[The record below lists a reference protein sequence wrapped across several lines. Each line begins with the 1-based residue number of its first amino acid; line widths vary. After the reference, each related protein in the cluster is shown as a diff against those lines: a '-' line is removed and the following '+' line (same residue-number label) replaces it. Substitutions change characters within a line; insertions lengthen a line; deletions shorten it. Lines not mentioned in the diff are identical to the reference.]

1 MAPSLLRKAAPLHDI
16 VKVDV
21 HVPGCPPSAKLIL
34 FAVRDLLEGRIP
46 DLKSGARF
54 GRGARP

>member
-54 GRGARP
+54 G